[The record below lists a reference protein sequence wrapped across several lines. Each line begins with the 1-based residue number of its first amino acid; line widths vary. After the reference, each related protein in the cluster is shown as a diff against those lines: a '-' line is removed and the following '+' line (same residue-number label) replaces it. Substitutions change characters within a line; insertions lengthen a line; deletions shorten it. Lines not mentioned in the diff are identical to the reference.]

1 MALFT
6 RTAPAPACER
16 LALFATLDACFTADL
31 AAIIGSD
38 LPQHDLD
45 PTRFIY
51 LVEEVRDV
59 LGASSHRP
67 WQEASKELDIAADH
81 LTDALTAPA
90 EDQAAALAWARTH
103 LRDAITAA
111 N

>member
-1 MALFT
+1 MSTSTAAATTFAALN
-6 RTAPAPACER
+6 
-16 LALFATLDACFTADL
+16 ACFTADL
-31 AAIIGSD
+31 AAVIGSD
-38 LPQHDLD
+38 QPRSVG
-45 PTRFIY
+45 PRRFIS

-67 WQEASKELDIAADH
+67 WQEASKDLHIAAEH

-90 EDQAAALAWARTH
+90 EDQPPLLAWARTH

-111 N
+111 T

>member
-1 MALFT
+1 MSTITAATTFAALDT
-6 RTAPAPACER
+6 R
-16 LALFATLDACFTADL
+16 FTADL

-38 LPQHDLD
+38 QPRSVG
-45 PTRFIY
+45 PRRFIS

-67 WQEASKELDIAADH
+67 WREASKDLDIAAEH

-90 EDQAAALAWARTH
+90 GDQDGALAWARLY

-111 N
+111 T

>member
-1 MALFT
+1 MSTSTAAATTFAALDT
-6 RTAPAPACER
+6 R
-16 LALFATLDACFTADL
+16 FTADL

-38 LPQHDLD
+38 QPQRSLA
-45 PTRFIY
+45 PTRFIG

-67 WQEASKELDIAADH
+67 WQEASKDLDIAAEH

-90 EDQAAALAWARTH
+90 GDQVGALAWARTH

-111 N
+111 T

>member
-1 MALFT
+1 MST
-6 RTAPAPACER
+6 STAAAT
-16 LALFATLDACFTADL
+16 FAALDACFTADL

-38 LPQHDLD
+38 LPQHDLA

-67 WQEASKELDIAADH
+67 WQEASRDLDIAADH

-90 EDQAAALAWARTH
+90 DDQSGLLAWARTH
-103 LRDAITAA
+103 LRDAISAVH
-111 N
+111 

>member
-1 MALFT
+1 MSMSTSTAAATTFAAL
-6 RTAPAPACER
+6 E
-16 LALFATLDACFTADL
+16 ACFAADL

-38 LPQHDLD
+38 LPRSLA
-45 PTRFIY
+45 PTRFIG
-51 LVEEVRDV
+51 LVKEVRDV

-67 WQEASKELDIAADH
+67 WQEASKDLAIAAEY

-90 EDQAAALAWARTH
+90 DDQAGVLAWARTH

-111 N
+111 T